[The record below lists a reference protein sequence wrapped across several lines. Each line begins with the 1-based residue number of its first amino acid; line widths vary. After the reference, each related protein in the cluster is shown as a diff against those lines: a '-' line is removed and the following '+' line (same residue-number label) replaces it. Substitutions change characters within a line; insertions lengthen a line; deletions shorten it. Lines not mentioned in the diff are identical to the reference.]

1 MDIRH
6 YMYSPV
12 QNLAVWVAAWLAE
25 VEPTDSLLGA
35 FRDIGGNHEVVGG
48 GELTDLLRMMRVY
61 GAAHRSTSLEAS
73 VEAPSAW
80 SELPV
85 VSLLMA
91 GPGQAPVTPAIPEG
105 TAIARSLVQGDLG
118 GLAVH
123 GAGQSLYL
131 VPAEKDGAM
140 VWSVFETDGLPRGA
154 APLLPGDADHAL
166 AEATRDAAQK
176 INAAGYRFPDGTR
189 IDPRLTVGTLTDY
202 YDVPGI
208 PETTPVR
215 STQLFAR
222 ADRVSAI
229 IETLLDRVG
238 DHSLDPYL
246 LPLWAHIRNARI
258 AGVDYAA
265 REWAKRAGRNQ

>member
-1 MDIRH
+1 MDIRR

-35 FRDIGGNHEVVGG
+35 FRDIGGSHEVVGG
-48 GELTDLLRMMRVY
+48 GELTDLLRMMRAY
-61 GAAHRSTSLEAS
+61 GVSHRKRSLAATGETPST
-73 VEAPSAW
+73 W
-80 SELPV
+80 FELPL

-91 GPGQAPVTPAIPEG
+91 GPGQAPVTPASAEG
-105 TAIARSLVQGDLG
+105 AVIARALVQGDLG

-123 GAGQSLYL
+123 GIGQSLYL
-131 VPAEKDGAM
+131 VPEEKDGAM
-140 VWSVFETDGLPRGA
+140 VWSVFETEDAPRGV

-166 AEATRDAAQK
+166 AESTRNAALQ
-176 INAAGYRFPDGTR
+176 IDAAGYRFPDGTR

-202 YDVPGI
+202 YDLPGV

-215 STQLFAR
+215 ATQLFAR

-265 REWAKRAGRNQ
+265 REWFKRAGRNQ